1 MIYLIKSS
9 RSKKINNVMKITNK
23 QIKQIIKEEF
33 RKVLNET
40 RLEHRFRFY
49 PKLPKGVPEVYA
61 EKINTYLKGGKENIQ
76 PVILL
81 IAPFSSD
88 EEAEAYVYE
97 TLVIDFFKE
106 NADEY
111 KLDKDRKGFHLY
123 ILGKHNTTGLFAS
136 IPAKTLPYNIPAKEM
151 YEEVMDLDRMKG
163 FYRDYFE

>member
-1 MIYLIKSS
+1 MLRVKET
-9 RSKKINNVMKITNK
+9 KMKLSNK
-23 QIKQIIKEEF
+23 QIKQIIYEEL

-49 PKLPKGVPEVYA
+49 PELPKGVPEVYT
-61 EKINTYLKGGKENIQ
+61 EKLNSLLEAGEENIQ
-76 PVILL
+76 SVILM
-81 IAPFSSD
+81 IAPLSSQ

-97 TLVIDFFKE
+97 KLVIDFFKQ

-123 ILGKHNTTGLFAS
+123 ILGEHNTTGLFTS
-136 IPAKTLPYNIPAKEM
+136 IPAKTLPYDISAKEM

-163 FYRDYFE
+163 FYSDYFR

>member
-1 MIYLIKSS
+1 
-9 RSKKINNVMKITNK
+9 MKLTNK

-61 EKINTYLKGGKENIQ
+61 EKLNTLLKSGSEGHKQ
-76 PVILL
+76 VLL
-81 IAPFSSD
+81 LLSSFISM

-97 TLVIDFFKE
+97 KLVIDFFKE

-136 IPAKTLPYNIPAKEM
+136 IPAKTLPYNISAKEM